1 MTKQS
6 KFELKMIHNLFNTH
20 RPNLYLKTALDM
32 REKHKKFQYGYIDMQ
47 QGGLASQHLVP

>member
-6 KFELKMIHNLFNTH
+6 KFELKMFHNLFNTH

-32 REKHKKFQYGYIDMQ
+32 SVLIGWVKSIKSFNT
-47 QGGLASQHLVP
+47 VT